1 MVRRDTLA
9 ALTTSLALA
18 GCGASTAQAP
28 SEVLADRSAARA
40 RSTPIAGGQGPKT
53 GNVRTSDLNHD
64 GVPEVLR
71 YYETIDDPE
80 RPGQKKTVLIRQD
93 IDMTWDGRVDIWR
106 YFDVDGKTEK
116 EEWDTDFDGNI
127 DETRFFQR
135 GVIVRSERDRNN
147 DGRADVLRFYKDGK
161 LERKES
167 DTNEDGQVDR
177 WEYYT
182 GQTLERIGI
191 DKDYDGK
198 VDSWS
203 KKK

>member
-1 MVRRDTLA
+1 MARRDALALMTTSFALA
-9 ALTTSLALA
+9 ACA
-18 GCGASTAQAP
+18 ASRAQAP
-28 SEVLADRSAARA
+28 SDGPADGAPAPVRT
-40 RSTPIAGGQGPKT
+40 TPVAGGQGPT
-53 GNVRTSDLNHD
+53 TNDVRTSDLDND
-64 GVPEVLR
+64 GVPEVFR

-80 RPGQKKTVLIRQD
+80 RPGQTKTVLVRQD

-116 EEWDTDFDGNI
+116 EEWDTDFDGNV
-127 DETRFFQR
+127 DETRFFVR

-147 DGRADVLRFYKDGK
+147 DGRADVVRYYKEGK
-161 LERKES
+161 LDRKES

-182 GQTLERIGI
+182 GQTLERVGI

-198 VDSWS
+198 VDSWA
-203 KKK
+203 KKE